1 LIRFFSTILFLIL
14 FVQAYSKDLKIGLFE
29 KSPISK
35 LTIKY
40 NIGRYSTFTE
50 NKIYPIFSDKKG
62 EVKLEATKNKV
73 TLFINGINKGES
85 IWFRMDK
92 LSDLNSL
99 TIMSYASDL
108 RYRGNIIVYA
118 VNGKLQVI
126 NEIDL
131 DQYVEGVIK
140 GEAGYGY
147 HEEYYKVQAIM
158 SRTYS
163 LSLHKHKEQGF
174 DLCDHT
180 HCQVYKGI
188 NYEGK
193 ITRAVSVT
201 KGLVIVDSNLNYL
214 NALFHSNCGG
224 QTVTTDY
231 VWSKRLDCM
240 ESVLDPF
247 CRNSSQANWKKTISK
262 DKWVRFVSNKINS
275 SEDFVNSNDLNFN
288 QAYRKK
294 NYKIGYKEIKLVE
307 IRNYYRLKST
317 FFSVH
322 DIGDK
327 IVLIGRGFGH
337 GVGLCQEGAIVM
349 TQKGYTFNEALHYYY
364 YNVSI
369 IDINKLNFY
378 LLF

>member
-1 LIRFFSTILFLIL
+1 MIKLLGTILFLL
-14 FVQAYSKDLKIGLFE
+14 FFVLGNAKELKIGLFE
-29 KSPISK
+29 KSPVSK

-40 NIGRYSTFTE
+40 NIGRYSIFTE
-50 NKIYPIFSDKKG
+50 NKIHPIFSNKNG
-62 EVKLEATKNKV
+62 VVKLEASKNKV
-73 TLFINGINKGES
+73 ILSIDGVNKGES
-85 IWFRMDK
+85 VWFRMDK

-99 TIMSYASDL
+99 TLVPNTTDL
-108 RYRGNIIVYA
+108 RYRGNIVVYA
-118 VNGKLQVI
+118 INGKLQVI

-163 LSLHKHKEQGF
+163 LSHHKHKEQGF

-188 NYEGK
+188 NYEDK
-193 ITRAVSVT
+193 ITRAVTAT
-201 KGLVIVDSNLNYL
+201 KGMVIVDSNLNYI

-231 VWSKRLDCM
+231 VWNKRIGCM

-247 CRNSSQANWKKTISK
+247 CRNASQANWKKTISK
-262 DKWVRFVSNKINS
+262 DKWVSFVSNKINR
-275 SEDFVNSNDLNFN
+275 SEEYVNSNDLNFN
-288 QAYRKK
+288 QSYRKK
-294 NYKIGYKEIKLVE
+294 HYKIGTKEIKLVD
-307 IRNYYRLKST
+307 IRSYYKLKST

-327 IVLIGRGFGH
+327 VVLMGRGFGH

-364 YNVSI
+364 HNVSI